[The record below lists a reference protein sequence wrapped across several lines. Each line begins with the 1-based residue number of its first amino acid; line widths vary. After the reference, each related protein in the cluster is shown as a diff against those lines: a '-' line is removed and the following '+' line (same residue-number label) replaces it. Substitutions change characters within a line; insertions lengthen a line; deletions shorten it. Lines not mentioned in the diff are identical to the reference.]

1 MLKDILFDAK
11 TQRAKKFVL
20 HTNFPGHYNFNMY
33 HRCEFELPLTVP
45 RQPEDTTQLIDLP
58 STITVGVVV
67 VSGKG
72 GTAVLKLNIFSLSH
86 PLYPFF
92 FILLLHLCLACRKI
106 SQLVHEAEFF
116 KKSHLIA

>member
-58 STITVGVVV
+58 STITVGVLA
-67 VSGKG
+67 VSREG
-72 GTAVLKLNIFSLSH
+72 GTEVVRLNIFSLSH
-86 PLYPFF
+86 TLFRVFLYSVNC
-92 FILLLHLCLACRKI
+92 IYVWLLEQYPSLC
-106 SQLVHEAEFF
+106 S
-116 KKSHLIA
+116 